1 MATKGKELASRE
13 KMLEL
18 DESLLRLI
26 ASVMSEEN
34 LEKAMKNLVLK
45 FLMSATSAF
54 PGDVHRASLLLPDA
68 KKEYLRIWEGYQMPD
83 ESKIRTH
90 FYIGTKEMDRMR
102 GIAGEAF
109 FYRQLR
115 VAHIKKENGRWER
128 ESDSKGYIEFD
139 KERPYPPYCS
149 LVCVPIFFGKDRDD
163 CLGVVCFD
171 SENTAAFDPP
181 EVQKML
187 KTLAKRIASIL
198 FIYQQLQMA
207 NLVVRPLQPS
217 H

>member
-1 MATKGKELASRE
+1 
-13 KMLEL
+13 
-18 DESLLRLI
+18 
-26 ASVMSEEN
+26 
-34 LEKAMKNLVLK
+34 
-45 FLMSATSAF
+45 
-54 PGDVHRASLLLPDA
+54 
-68 KKEYLRIWEGYQMPD
+68 
-83 ESKIRTH
+83 
-90 FYIGTKEMDRMR
+90 MR

-128 ESDSKGYIEFD
+128 EPDSKSYIEFD

-149 LVCVPIFFGKDRDD
+149 LVCVPIFFKEDAID

-171 SENTAAFDPP
+171 SENPAAFDPP

-187 KTLAKRIASIL
+187 ETLATRIAAL
-198 FIYQQLQMA
+198 LLIYQQLQIA
-207 NLVVRPLQPS
+207 NQVVRPLQPF